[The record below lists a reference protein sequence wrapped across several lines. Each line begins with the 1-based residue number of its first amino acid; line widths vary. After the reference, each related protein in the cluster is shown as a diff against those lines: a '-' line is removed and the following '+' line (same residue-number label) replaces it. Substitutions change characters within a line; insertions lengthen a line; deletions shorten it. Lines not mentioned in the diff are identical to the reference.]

1 MEYCLLEGT
10 PSYNDTK
17 TRIIL
22 RDEQR
27 ACITKTKR
35 VFKDSDRML
44 WDCKMRFGKTVTAYS
59 LVKEMDY
66 QKVLVVTHRPAV
78 VDGWKSDFQLIFDDD
93 RVFATKANI
102 KGEDRFT
109 AEDASIDAE
118 NDRKLQ
124 NLVKKRIP
132 FVYFASMQDLRGSK
146 IAGGKFDKN
155 RGVFSMDWDI
165 IIYDEAHE
173 GTQTELGLNVQSIL
187 EAPKE
192 GKNPKK
198 VLQLSGTPYNLL
210 NQYSVRLPWIK
221 RLRTLIPFSII

>member
-35 VFKDSDRML
+35 VFKDSDHML

-78 VDGWKSDFQLIFDDD
+78 VDG
-93 RVFATKANI
+93 
-102 KGEDRFT
+102 
-109 AEDASIDAE
+109 
-118 NDRKLQ
+118 
-124 NLVKKRIP
+124 
-132 FVYFASMQDLRGSK
+132 
-146 IAGGKFDKN
+146 
-155 RGVFSMDWDI
+155 
-165 IIYDEAHE
+165 
-173 GTQTELGLNVQSIL
+173 
-187 EAPKE
+187 
-192 GKNPKK
+192 
-198 VLQLSGTPYNLL
+198 
-210 NQYSVRLPWIK
+210 
-221 RLRTLIPFSII
+221 

>member
-1 MEYCLLEGT
+1 M
-10 PSYNDTK
+10 
-17 TRIIL
+17 
-22 RDEQR
+22 
-27 ACITKTKR
+27 
-35 VFKDSDRML
+35 
-44 WDCKMRFGKTVTAYS
+44 
-59 LVKEMDY
+59 
-66 QKVLVVTHRPAV
+66 
-78 VDGWKSDFQLIFDDD
+78 IFDDD
-93 RVFATKANI
+93 RVFETKANI

-124 NLVKKRIP
+124 NLVKKGIP

-192 GKNPKK
+192 GKNPKR
-198 VLQLSGTPYNLL
+198 SC
-210 NQYSVRLPWIK
+210 SCEE
-221 RLRTLIPFSII
+221 LRITF